1 MGASKKTANLK
12 LPLYEGQ
19 DTTTWLRDFNGAMA
33 IIDKLIDVFYPV
45 GAYFQTSDEDFD
57 PNTAWG
63 GTWVEDT
70 AGRFLVAKNDGKF
83 NTVGGTGGE
92 ETHKLTADEL
102 PKLSGETQLKPY
114 DGYTASGIV
123 QNINYQGQ
131 TKMGAENVSAQ
142 TPYGF
147 KISFGGDQAHNNL
160 PPYKVVKCWH
170 RIQ

>member
-92 ETHKLTADEL
+92 ETHKLTIDEMPSHNHTYSGFPNGTTGTWAD
-102 PKLSGETQLKPY
+102 PYRKLVYINESANPY
-114 DGYTASGIV
+114 PNQAGIDH
-123 QNINYQGQ
+123 
-131 TKMGAENVSAQ
+131 A
-142 TPYGF
+142 
-147 KISFGGDQAHNNL
+147 GGNQPHNNL